1 MESDL
6 YKFENNDFEFFSGN
20 KESLTPLNEKKLSF
34 LKDALIRFKKNKA
47 SVIAFIIIIFITLFA
62 LIMPFVIGKQK
73 GTIMNS
79 YYSKKPAR
87 IEFMNNAF
95 GILGGYKKETKNE
108 RSLVF
113 ELSKGVG
120 ALSSDDNILP
130 IKESFD
136 YKYQPVKKYKL
147 NGSNLYD
154 TTYDSYLSVGFIYVS
169 VEQETYHEIK
179 KWEEEHNEKII
190 YPMINDNN
198 YCFDINDANYWYK
211 TVDKAYPVKTNS
223 DGSYSMLDFNNT
235 MILEENYMKD
245 ENNNLVYYL
254 YDSGGSENNALY
266 KIRVLY
272 YNYYRFI
279 YGKSPNYILGTDSQG
294 YDFAYRLATGIRL
307 SLILSFLV
315 SLINLF
321 IGTFVGAIAG
331 FYGGKID
338 LIIERVKD
346 ILGNIP
352 FIVVATLF
360 MLHLK
365 DKVNDFVSILFAFI
379 LTGWISISS
388 RVRTQFYRYKKEEY
402 VMASKT
408 LGAKNSRLM
417 WKHIFPNAL
426 GTIITSSVL
435 IIPSVI
441 FSESMLSFLGIINL
455 GSSESTSL
463 GSLLADAHGI
473 WTIYPHLIILPSIFI
488 SLLMISF
495 NLFGNGLRDAFN
507 PALRGSE

>member
-198 YCFDINDANYWYK
+198 YNGKCYISHSDSLDDAIS
-211 TVDKAYPVKTNS
+211 VK
-223 DGSYSMLDFNNT
+223 
-235 MILEENYMKD
+235 EEVESKFP
-245 ENNNLVYYL
+245 NLKNKV
-254 YDSGGSENNALY
+254 
-266 KIRVLY
+266 
-272 YNYYRFI
+272 
-279 YGKSPNYILGTDSQG
+279 
-294 YDFAYRLATGIRL
+294 
-307 SLILSFLV
+307 
-315 SLINLF
+315 LIN
-321 IGTFVGAIAG
+321 
-331 FYGGKID
+331 
-338 LIIERVKD
+338 
-346 ILGNIP
+346 
-352 FIVVATLF
+352 
-360 MLHLK
+360 
-365 DKVNDFVSILFAFI
+365 SI
-379 LTGWISISS
+379 
-388 RVRTQFYRYKKEEY
+388 
-402 VMASKT
+402 
-408 LGAKNSRLM
+408 
-417 WKHIFPNAL
+417 
-426 GTIITSSVL
+426 GTII
-435 IIPSVI
+435 
-441 FSESMLSFLGIINL
+441 
-455 GSSESTSL
+455 GSHSGPGTV
-463 GSLLADAHGI
+463 A
-473 WTIYPHLIILPSIFI
+473 
-488 SLLMISF
+488 
-495 NLFGNGLRDAFN
+495 LFFVGEKRK
-507 PALRGSE
+507 